1 MSISNDTK
9 IKVTNRYSG
18 TVGYDVP
25 DLNNLH
31 RNFYPRQTKEVTF
44 EELFKLASTPGG
56 ERLLKDYLVVKDYD
70 AVKQLFGSVE
80 PEYYYTED
88 DIKKLMVTGSL
99 EAFEDCVDFAPDGVI
114 DIIKNLAVSMPLNDV
129 SKRDYLKKKTGFD
142 VESAIKI
149 KNTKSEE
156 EKEMAKNNINSKPE
170 GRRVAAPS
178 AKRRITVTD
187 KD

>member
-1 MSISNDTK
+1 M
-9 IKVTNRYSG
+9 
-18 TVGYDVP
+18 
-25 DLNNLH
+25 
-31 RNFYPRQTKEVTF
+31 
-44 EELFKLASTPGG
+44 A
-56 ERLLKDYLVVKDYD
+56 
-70 AVKQLFGSVE
+70 
-80 PEYYYTED
+80 
-88 DIKKLMVTGSL
+88 TGSL

-156 EKEMAKNNINSKPE
+156 EEEMAKNNINSKPE

-178 AKRRITVTD
+178 AKRRITVTED
-187 KD
+187 